1 MVVFLGDQV
10 AKLVALLILRFK
22 IHIDGLLEL
31 NPAMVLAF
39 RVASYLHY

>member
-1 MVVFLGDQV
+1 MVVLLGDQV
-10 AKLVALLILRFK
+10 AKLVALVILRFK
-22 IHIDGLLEL
+22 FHMDGFLEL